1 MHRFANDINGEV
13 NRKQLKIGCHALFTD
28 EAVCDADDKIAVIV
42 YWRIVKQKKIENV
55 INFRYKV
62 ALHAVETVRN

>member
-1 MHRFANDINGEV
+1 
-13 NRKQLKIGCHALFTD
+13 LKIGCHALFTD